1 MDINNILLSTGLS
14 TGVFIVYKIINNYRL
29 KSECNQ
35 ENQLVISVV
44 PPTTETHPQ
53 PHPHVEHELEEIK
66 VN

>member
-1 MDINNILLSTGLS
+1 MDINNILVSTGLS

-44 PPTTETHPQ
+44 ATPITET
-53 PHPHVEHELEEIK
+53 HPHVEHELEEVK

>member
-1 MDINNILLSTGLS
+1 MDINNILVSTGLS

-35 ENQLVISVV
+35 DNQLVISIVE
-44 PPTTETHPQ
+44 PTAPIET
-53 PHPHVEHELEEIK
+53 HPHVEHELEEVK